1 MPENF
6 EYDELRKSIQLVI
19 QVNRQEG
26 TGLGL
31 RIAGGKGSTPFR
43 EDDDVCILIDIYNS
57 KSMCTRI

>member
-43 EDDDVCILIDIYNS
+43 EDDDVCIRISISITIYNS
-57 KSMCTRI
+57 N

>member
-1 MPENF
+1 VPENF

-43 EDDDVCILIDIYNS
+43 EDDDVCIRIDSFIY
-57 KSMCTRI
+57 IGIY

>member
-6 EYDELRKSIQLVI
+6 EYDDLRKTIQLVI

-31 RIAGGKGSTPFR
+31 RIAGGKGSTAPFR
-43 EDDDVCILIDIYNS
+43 EDDEVYFSSNFFHI
-57 KSMCTRI
+57 